1 MREYLLVL
9 LTAASTTYLLCGLCR
24 RIALKLGAVAKV
36 RARDVHAVPVP
47 YFGGLAMLGGVA
59 AAFLLAAQLPFLS
72 RHAVVTHDARAVLL
86 AGAVICIVGVLDD
99 VYDLPALAKAA
110 GQVLAA
116 GIVVVNGVRMFWIA
130 LPERIIVL
138 DTATSILITVIFIF
152 LCVNA
157 INFVDGLDGL
167 AGGVVAVGGLAFFSY
182 TYLLAHEQDLVLA
195 TTASLVT
202 VVITGVCLGFL
213 PHNFFPARM
222 FMGDSGS
229 MLLGLLLAASTISL
243 TGQIDASAISAS
255 GAGLVPSYLPIVLPF
270 AVIALPLLDLVLAYA
285 RRTMNGTWWFVADK
299 KHLHHRLLQLGHSQ
313 ARAALLMY
321 LWTGV
326 ISFGVIAI
334 GLTQS
339 WLAVAAVAGVAALA
353 AALTWL
359 PGRRAA

>member
-9 LTAASTTYLLCGLCR
+9 LTAASTTYLLCGMCR
-24 RIALKLGAVAKV
+24 RVAIKVGAVAPV

-47 YFGGLAMLGGVA
+47 YLGGLAMLGGVA

-72 RHAVVTHDARAVLL
+72 RHAVVAHDARAILV
-86 AGAVICIVGVLDD
+86 AASVICVVGVLDD
-99 VYDLPALAKAA
+99 VFDLPALAKAA

-130 LPERIIVL
+130 MPQRIIVL
-138 DTATSILITVIFIF
+138 DNATSILITVIFIF
-152 LCVNA
+152 VCVNA

-167 AGGVVAVGGLAFFSY
+167 AGGVVAIGGLAFFSY

-202 VVITGVCLGFL
+202 VTIAGVCLGFL

-243 TGQIDASAISAS
+243 TGQIDASGLSAR
-255 GAGLVPSYLPIVLPF
+255 GAGLVTAYLPIVLPF
-270 AVIALPLLDLVLAYA
+270 AVLALPLLDLVLAYA

-299 KHLHHRLLQLGHSQ
+299 QHLHHRLLQLGHSQ
-313 ARAALLMY
+313 TRAALLMY
-321 LWTGV
+321 LWTAI
-326 ISFGVIAI
+326 ISFGAIAV
-334 GLTQS
+334 GLAPG
-339 WLAVAAVAGVAALA
+339 WWAVLGLVVTLLVAT
-353 AALTWL
+353 ALTW
-359 PGRRAA
+359 PRPRRA